1 MARRDSGAAIVEMAI
16 LLPIL
21 IMLVMG
27 IFELGAAFKSYL
39 TASNAVREGTRI
51 LSARGTDQT
60 SDCVALVQAMEGF
73 TAAND
78 LSGLVRVEIFEASP
92 STGNPIGSTINEYAY
107 GGGDPSVCASTPPNC
122 GSWDCLIRQLPS
134 ERNALVGNGVSPD
147 LIGMRIIYT
156 HNWLTGI
163 PPWTGSITIDEQT
176 ISRIEPEGFAP

>member
-1 MARRDSGAAIVEMAI
+1 MAI

-39 TASNAVREGTRI
+39 TTSNAVREGTRI

-73 TAAND
+73 SAAND
-78 LSGLVRVEIFEASP
+78 LGRLVRVEIFEANPSSGDPIP
-92 STGNPIGSTINEYAY
+92 STVNEYEY

-122 GSWDCLIRQLPS
+122 GSWDCVIRQLPS
-134 ERNALVGNGVSPD
+134 ARNALVGVDPPVSPD
-147 LIGMRIIYT
+147 LIGMRILYT
-156 HNWLTGI
+156 HDWLTGI
-163 PPWTGSITIDEQT
+163 PPWTGSINIDEQT

>member
-1 MARRDSGAAIVEMAI
+1 MRLERGSAIVEMAI

-27 IFELGAAFKSYL
+27 IFEIGSAFKSYL
-39 TASNAVREGTRI
+39 TTSNSVREGTRI

-60 SDCVALVQAMEGF
+60 ADCIALVQAMQGF
-73 TAAND
+73 ATAND
-78 LSGLVRVEIFEASP
+78 LNRLVRVEIFEANP
-92 STGNPIGSTINEYAY
+92 STGDPIGSTINEYEY
-107 GGGDPSVCASTPPNC
+107 GGGDPSVCATTPPNC
-122 GSWDCLIRQLPS
+122 GSWDCVIRQIPS
-134 ERNALVGNGVSPD
+134 DRNALVGNGVSPD

-156 HNWLTGI
+156 HDWLTGL

>member
-1 MARRDSGAAIVEMAI
+1 MAI

-51 LSARGTDQT
+51 LSARGTDAT
-60 SDCVALVQAMEGF
+60 ADCIALTQAMSGF
-73 TAAND
+73 AAAND
-78 LSGLVRVEIFEASP
+78 LNGLVRVEIFEASP
-92 STGNPIGSTINEYAY
+92 STGDPISSTINTYQY
-107 GGGDPSVCASTPPNC
+107 GGGDPSVCATTPPNC
-122 GSWDCLIRQLPS
+122 GSWNCTIQQIPS
-134 ERNALVGNGVSPD
+134 DRNALVGDGVSPD
-147 LIGMRIIYT
+147 LIGMRVIYT

-163 PPWTGSITIDEQT
+163 PPWTGSVTIDEKT